1 MFKVCSPICIPNA
14 QRIKLI
20 LDHRAVS
27 EVLIYC
33 QTDCRLPLLV
43 RSGPMSGTFP
53 WPLYPRPHFVTLKIN
68 FHPKRFPSPLSALVG
83 RGGTGG
89 GTYSLL
95 LASPHVCK
103 QNAPPAASR
112 FPCLFKFTARQERQA
127 AGRGAERQR
136 VGASAPPSEMPNEFD

>member
-83 RGGTGG
+83 RGVRVEGRILSCWLHLTFVNK
-89 GTYSLL
+89 TPRPQPRAFPVSLS
-95 LASPHVCK
+95 SPH
-103 QNAPPAASR
+103 
-112 FPCLFKFTARQERQA
+112 ARNGKRRGV
-127 AGRGAERQR
+127 GRRGSGWG
-136 VGASAPPSEMPNEFD
+136 VGAPV